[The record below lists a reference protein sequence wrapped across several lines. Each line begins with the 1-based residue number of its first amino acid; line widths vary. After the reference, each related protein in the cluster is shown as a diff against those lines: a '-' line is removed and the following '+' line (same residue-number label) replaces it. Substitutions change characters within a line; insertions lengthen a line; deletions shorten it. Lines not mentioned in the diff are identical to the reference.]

1 MFLFLK
7 GFCCFSLWGYALIRL
22 HVGFSGKAIRLAA
35 LMVLLALTGCHLL
48 SRGKSVNEP
57 AKLPYKVAGAKD
69 RDAMKLQS
77 RLSKQGV
84 RVISM
89 GQNYMIA
96 IPSAALFANESP
108 RLKWGSYKLLNDIA
122 CYMKQF
128 RKIGVN
134 VTAFS
139 SKCVSPNRD
148 RALTIARARIIGDY
162 LWSQGIDSRF
172 IFTQGLGSDKPI
184 VSFAQ
189 KGDLSPNSRI
199 EITFRD
205 AVA

>member
-1 MFLFLK
+1 MRR
-7 GFCCFSLWGYALIRL
+7 SSI
-22 HVGFSGKAIRLAA
+22 GFSGKVKWPAA
-35 LMVLLALTGCHLL
+35 LIVLLALTGCHAFHNDKL
-48 SRGKSVNEP
+48 VNEP

-69 RDAMKLQS
+69 RSMMKLQA
-77 RLSKQGV
+77 RLNKKGV
-84 RVISM
+84 NIITM
-89 GQNYMIA
+89 GQNYMIS
-96 IPSAALFANESP
+96 IPSSLIFANGSP
-108 RLKWGSYKLLNDIA
+108 RLKWHSYTLINDVV

-128 RKIGVN
+128 QKIGVN

-139 SKCVSPNRD
+139 NKCVSAKRD
-148 RALTIARARIIGDY
+148 RALTVARARVMGDY

-184 VSFAQ
+184 VSFAGN
-189 KGDLSPNSRI
+189 GDLSPNSRI